1 MHNLPTN
8 NETNII
14 RNIFNE
20 SARIENARQQ
30 SLNESPVS
38 AAAKAAEKAAAK
50 AAEKAAA
57 KAAKAAE
64 KAAAIAKA
72 ETVPMAPAPGLGEAG
87 AQPRTINTGENI
99 TVNNEVRNVV
109 RDPSTGQVTETQPA
123 PTGEP
128 VRTKRD
134 PTPAQIDGA
143 NKAAKTRSE
152 RDPTEKELNWREG
165 GGTDPV
171 TGERITPT
179 DRSTKNAILKYGA
192 GTAGVVIAG
201 GSIAAPFMVGGKE
214 REYSTIEDRPVTPK
228 PAPSPA
234 PAPTSAPSDA
244 SFTLPSGGVKST
256 TNPYDIPS
264 AKGPN
269 KNLGGL
275 AASYGLGTT
284 DDVRTRTQNVV
295 DQLSK
300 TFNDIVNAPS
310 KPAAPAKLP
319 EQPMDRA
326 VAEFRNKPAAPAKL
340 PEQPMDRAVRQ
351 FRNREEEEKIAR
363 STLSEPTTPSI
374 TPVTPKP
381 SPMYPPE
388 GQTRPSVPQ
397 PTTKGAY
404 ESGQQV
410 SEAEWKARAD
420 KAQAAYN
427 DTRAKKAGYR
437 DYAHYQQMQDES
449 QSLQTTISAQQSRL
463 AELDK
468 SNDAKIA
475 ALKAQAAATKK
486 AGDEIDPVGAAMRRN
501 INRAAGRPEDEDL
514 PADMQ
519 ARITNRTESGG
530 VTSEPI
536 TDFSPEAQRRRTA
549 ARDQARFGTYQGV
562 PKRDTGYGTMKPIS
576 EVYYRRLANLFEETR
591 DSLEDVSAKRRERQV
606 KVAGLEGQVNP
617 HGFMDL
623 VKGIRNVQAFSGMG
637 GGGMPKE
644 RVEKQ
649 SENVGKRTVGKADQR
664 KALMAIMSASQDHA
678 DLKDRFTKEDALN
691 PHSPLHKMLVSRN
704 PDLRDES
711 KVMAKYY
718 TGS

>member
-1 MHNLPTN
+1 MQNLPTN

-38 AAAKAAEKAAAK
+38 AAAKAAK

-57 KAAKAAE
+57 K
-64 KAAAIAKA
+64 AKA

-99 TVNNEVRNVV
+99 TVGGEVRNVV
-109 RDPSTGQVTETQPA
+109 RDPSTGQVTGTQPA

-128 VRTKRD
+128 VRTKRE
-134 PTPAQIDGA
+134 PIEGT
-143 NKAAKTRSE
+143 KRRTRTKRE
-152 RDPTEKELNWREG
+152 PTEKELNYREG

-171 TGERITPT
+171 TGERITVT
-179 DRSTKNAILKYGA
+179 DRSTKNAVLKYGA
-192 GTAGVVIAG
+192 GGMGAVMAG

-214 REYSTIEDRPVTPK
+214 REYSTIEDRPVTSA
-228 PAPSPA
+228 PAPQPTPAAAPA
-234 PAPTSAPSDA
+234 PTPTSAPSDTNF
-244 SFTLPSGGVKST
+244 SLPSGGVKST

-284 DDVRTRTQNVV
+284 DDVRARTQNVV

-319 EQPMDRA
+319 EQPMDSA

-351 FRNREEEEKIAR
+351 FKNREEEEKIAR
-363 STLSEPTTPSI
+363 STLSEPT
-374 TPVTPKP
+374 KP
-381 SPMYPPE
+381 AA
-388 GQTRPSVPQ
+388 
-397 PTTKGAY
+397 TKGAY

-410 SEAEWKARAD
+410 PEADWKARQAKQQAD
-420 KAQAAYN
+420 W
-427 DTRAKKAGYR
+427 DAKKAR
-437 DYAHYQQMQDES
+437 AAASAAES
-449 QSLQTTISAQQSRL
+449 QSLQTTINAQQSRL

-468 SNDAKIA
+468 SNTAK
-475 ALKAQAAATKK
+475 LVGLQAQAAASKK
-486 AGDEIDPVGAAMRRN
+486 AGDEIDPVGAAMKRS

-530 VTSEPI
+530 VSSEPI

-562 PKRDTGYGTMKPIS
+562 PKRDTGYGTMKPIA

-591 DSLEDVSAKRRERQV
+591 DSLEDISAKRRERQV
-606 KVAGLEGQVNP
+606 EVAGLKGQVNP
-617 HGFMDL
+617 HGFVDL

-637 GGGMPKE
+637 GAGMPKPP
-644 RVEKQ
+644 VKKT
-649 SENVGKRTVGKADQR
+649 SENVGERTVPKADQR
-664 KALMAIMSASQDHA
+664 EALMKIMSASQDHA

-711 KVMAKYY
+711 KVMEKYY

>member
-1 MHNLPTN
+1 MQNLPTN

-38 AAAKAAEKAAAK
+38 AAAKAA
-50 AAEKAAA
+50 KAAA

-64 KAAAIAKA
+64 KAAAKAKA

-99 TVNNEVRNVV
+99 TVGGEVRNVV
-109 RDPSTGQVTETQPA
+109 RDPSTGQVTGTQPA

-134 PTPAQIDGA
+134 TTPEQIEGTKEGA
-143 NKAAKTRSE
+143 RTRTKRE
-152 RDPTEKELNWREG
+152 PTEKELNYREG

-171 TGERITPT
+171 TGERITVT

-192 GTAGVVIAG
+192 GGMGAVMAG

-214 REYSTIEDRPVTPK
+214 REYSTIEDRPVTP
-228 PAPSPA
+228 A
-234 PAPTSAPSDA
+234 PAPQPTPAAAPAPQTTQASAPSDTNF
-244 SFTLPSGGVKST
+244 SLPSGGVKST

-284 DDVRTRTQNVV
+284 DDVRARTQNVV

-319 EQPMDRA
+319 EQPMDS
-326 VAEFRNKPAAPAKL
+326 
-340 PEQPMDRAVRQ
+340 AVRQ
-351 FRNREEEEKIAR
+351 FKNREEEEKIAR
-363 STLSEPTTPSI
+363 STLSEPT
-374 TPVTPKP
+374 KP
-381 SPMYPPE
+381 AA
-388 GQTRPSVPQ
+388 
-397 PTTKGAY
+397 TKGAY

-410 SEAEWKARAD
+410 PEADWKARQAKQQAD
-420 KAQAAYN
+420 W
-427 DTRAKKAGYR
+427 DAKKAR
-437 DYAHYQQMQDES
+437 AAASAAES
-449 QSLQTTISAQQSRL
+449 QSLQTTINAQQSRL

-468 SNDAKIA
+468 SNTAK
-475 ALKAQAAATKK
+475 LVGLQAQAAASKK
-486 AGDEIDPVGAAMRRN
+486 AADEADPVAAAAKRM
-501 INRAAGRPEDEDL
+501 INRNAGRPEDEDL

-519 ARITNRTESGG
+519 ARLINRPVTGG
-530 VTSEPI
+530 MSSEPI

-562 PKRDTGYGTMKPIS
+562 PKRDTGYGTMKPIA

-591 DSLEDVSAKRRERQV
+591 DSLEDISAKRRERQV

-637 GGGMPKE
+637 GADMPKPP
-644 RVEKQ
+644 EKKSSQ
-649 SENVGKRTVGKADQR
+649 NVGERTVANADQR

-711 KVMAKYY
+711 KVMAKYH

>member
-1 MHNLPTN
+1 MHNLPSN

-20 SARIENARQQ
+20 SAYIENARQQ
-30 SLNESPVS
+30 SLNEGPVG
-38 AAAKAAEKAAAK
+38 
-50 AAEKAAA
+50 AAA

-64 KAAAIAKA
+64 RAAAKAAKEAERAAAIAKA

-99 TVNNEVRNVV
+99 TVGGEVRNVV
-109 RDPSTGQVTETQPA
+109 RDPSTGQVTGTQPA
-123 PTGEP
+123 PTGNP
-128 VRTKRD
+128 VRTKRE
-134 PTPAQIDGA
+134 PTPAQIDGS
-143 NKAAKTRSE
+143 NRAAETRAQRE
-152 RDPTEKELNWREG
+152 PTEKELNYREG

-179 DRSTKNAILKYGA
+179 DRSTRNAVIKYGA
-192 GTAGVVIAG
+192 GGMGAVMAG

-214 REYSTIEDRPVTPK
+214 REYSTTEDRPVTPAPAAT
-228 PAPSPA
+228 PAPQTTPA
-234 PAPTSAPSDA
+234 SAPSDTN
-244 SFTLPSGGVKST
+244 FTLPSRTTKT

-284 DDVRTRTQNVV
+284 DDVRARTQTVV

-319 EQPMDRA
+319 EQPMDSA

-351 FRNREEEEKIAR
+351 FKNREEEEKIAR

-381 SPMYPPE
+381 SPIYPPP
-388 GQTRPSVPQ
+388 GQTRPSGPVAPQ
-397 PTTKGAY
+397 AKPAGGSPG
-404 ESGQQV
+404 ES
-410 SEAEWKARAD
+410 E
-420 KAQAAYN
+420 
-427 DTRAKKAGYR
+427 
-437 DYAHYQQMQDES
+437 
-449 QSLQTTISAQQSRL
+449 SLQKTIDAQKVRL

-468 SNDAKIA
+468 SNSAKLA
-475 ALKAQAAATKK
+475 DLQAKAAATKK
-486 AGDEIDPVGAAMRRN
+486 AGDEIDPVGAATRRM
-501 INRAAGRPEDEDL
+501 INRNAGRPEDEEL

-519 ARITNRTESGG
+519 NRITNRTETGG

-536 TDFSPEAQRRRTA
+536 TDFSPAAQRKRTA

-562 PKRDTGYGTMKPIS
+562 PMRDSGYGTMKPIS
-576 EVYYRRLANLFEETR
+576 EAYYRRLANLFEETSTNGLDININR
-591 DSLEDVSAKRRERQV
+591 AAYAKRGKGPAAVRSARASLANSSSGG
-606 KVAGLEGQVNP
+606 AGDSTEE
-617 HGFMDL
+617 
-623 VKGIRNVQAFSGMG
+623 A
-637 GGGMPKE
+637 
-644 RVEKQ
+644 
-649 SENVGKRTVGKADQR
+649 
-664 KALMAIMSASQDHA
+664 
-678 DLKDRFTKEDALN
+678 
-691 PHSPLHKMLVSRN
+691 
-704 PDLRDES
+704 PDLEPES
-711 KVMAKYY
+711 TERPHIDTLVAPHIETLIRAAAKSKIGLSHGEAFDPRSKDHQRLVIKTKDPAVLKASEAIRQIRKDY
-718 TGS
+718 GMED

>member
-1 MHNLPTN
+1 MQNLPTN

-99 TVNNEVRNVV
+99 TVGDEVRNVV

-171 TGERITPT
+171 TGERITVT

-192 GTAGVVIAG
+192 GTAGVVMG
-201 GSIAAPFMVGGKE
+201 VGSGIAPFFVGGKE

-228 PAPSPA
+228 PAPTPA
-234 PAPTSAPSDA
+234 PTPTSAPSDA
-244 SFTLPSGGVKST
+244 SFTLPSGTTKPT
-256 TNPYDIPS
+256 TNPFDIPS

-284 DDVRTRTQNVV
+284 DDVRRRSQTVV
-295 DQLSK
+295 DQLAS
-300 TFNDIVNAPS
+300 TFNNIVNAPS

-410 SEAEWKARAD
+410 SEAEWKTRQAKQQAD
-420 KAQAAYN
+420 W
-427 DTRAKKAGYR
+427 DAKKAR
-437 DYAHYQQMQDES
+437 AAASAAES

-617 HGFMDL
+617 HGFKDL

-644 RVEKQ
+644 RVKKQ
-649 SENVGKRTVGKADQR
+649 SENVGERTVANADQR
-664 KALMAIMSASQDHA
+664 KALMKIMSASQDHA

>member
-1 MHNLPTN
+1 MQNLPTN

-38 AAAKAAEKAAAK
+38 AAAKAA
-50 AAEKAAA
+50 KAAA

-64 KAAAIAKA
+64 KAAAKAKA

-99 TVNNEVRNVV
+99 TVGGEVRNVV
-109 RDPSTGQVTETQPA
+109 RDPSNGQVTGTQPA

-128 VRTKRD
+128 VRTKREPIEGTKR
-134 PTPAQIDGA
+134 PTRT
-143 NKAAKTRSE
+143 KTE
-152 RDPTEKELNWREG
+152 PTEKELNYRKG

-171 TGERITPT
+171 TGERITVT

-192 GTAGVVIAG
+192 GGMGAVMAG
-201 GSIAAPFMVGGKE
+201 GSIAAPFLVGGKE
-214 REYSTIEDRPVTPK
+214 REYSTVEDRPVTP
-228 PAPSPA
+228 APA
-234 PAPTSAPSDA
+234 PAPTSASSDTNF
-244 SFTLPSGGVKST
+244 SLPSGGVKST

-284 DDVRTRTQNVV
+284 DDVRARTQNVV

-300 TFNDIVNAPS
+300 TFNDIMNAPS

-319 EQPMDRA
+319 EQPMDSA
-326 VAEFRNKPAAPAKL
+326 VAEFKNKPAAPAKL

-351 FRNREEEEKIAR
+351 FKNREEEEKIAR
-363 STLSEPTTPSI
+363 STLSEPT
-374 TPVTPKP
+374 KP
-381 SPMYPPE
+381 AA
-388 GQTRPSVPQ
+388 
-397 PTTKGAY
+397 TKGAY

-410 SEAEWKARAD
+410 PEADWKARQA

-449 QSLQTTISAQQSRL
+449 QSLQTTINAQRARS

-475 ALKAQAAATKK
+475 TLKAQAAATKK
-486 AGDEIDPVGAAMRRN
+486 AGDEIDPVGAAMKRS

-617 HGFMDL
+617 HGFKDL

-649 SENVGKRTVGKADQR
+649 SENVGERTVAKADQR

>member
-1 MHNLPTN
+1 MQNLPTN

-38 AAAKAAEKAAAK
+38 AAAKAAKAAAK

-57 KAAKAAE
+57 K
-64 KAAAIAKA
+64 AKA

-99 TVNNEVRNVV
+99 TVGGEVRNVV
-109 RDPSTGQVTETQPA
+109 RDPSTGQVTGTQPA

-128 VRTKRD
+128 VRTKRE
-134 PTPAQIDGA
+134 PIEGTKRRIRT
-143 NKAAKTRSE
+143 KE
-152 RDPTEKELNWREG
+152 PTEKELNYREG

-171 TGERITPT
+171 TGERITVT

-192 GTAGVVIAG
+192 GGMGAVMAG

-214 REYSTIEDRPVTPK
+214 KEYSTIEDRPVTPK
-228 PAPSPA
+228 PAPAATPAAA
-234 PAPTSAPSDA
+234 PAPQTTPASAPSDTNF
-244 SFTLPSGGVKST
+244 SLPSGGVKST

-284 DDVRTRTQNVV
+284 DDVRARTQNVV

-319 EQPMDRA
+319 EQPMDSA
-326 VAEFRNKPAAPAKL
+326 VAEFKNKPAAPAKL

-388 GQTRPSVPQ
+388 GQTRPSVPGPKS
-397 PTTKGAY
+397 PTTTSAGSAG
-404 ESGQQV
+404 E
-410 SEAEWKARAD
+410 SEALQARI
-420 KAQAAYN
+420 N
-427 DTRAKKAGYR
+427 
-437 DYAHYQQMQDES
+437 
-449 QSLQTTISAQQSRL
+449 AQQARL

-475 ALKAQAAATKK
+475 ALKAQAAASKK
-486 AGDEIDPVGAAMRRN
+486 AADEADPVGAAMKRN

-591 DSLEDVSAKRRERQV
+591 DSLEDISAKRRERQV

-637 GGGMPKE
+637 GADMPKE
-644 RVEKQ
+644 RVEKS
-649 SENVGKRTVGKADQR
+649 SENVGERTVAKADQR

-711 KVMAKYY
+711 KVMAKYH